1 MEIDWVM
8 TNERGIPTRVP
19 QEFQKFVAA
28 DAPTFELHK
37 VILAPTPPQAFER
50 KILVRRRDL
59 DPLDHVNNS
68 VYVDYVEEA
77 LEAAGQG
84 SLLEAAPRRYVLDF
98 ASSAARGESITARAW
113 QSDGGWVCRLVRQD
127 RTDVFR
133 AWVGRL

>member
-1 MEIDWVM
+1 
-8 TNERGIPTRVP
+8 
-19 QEFQKFVAA
+19 
-28 DAPTFELHK
+28 
-37 VILAPTPPQAFER
+37 
-50 KILVRRRDL
+50 
-59 DPLDHVNNS
+59 
-68 VYVDYVEEA
+68 